1 MLQGNPGMNV
11 IFADTGPGV
20 VGALLAIKQLKL
32 EDKVQLYGFCADK
45 TKIEKPYMGCVGQ
58 APNQYGQLTI
68 EEIKKYISGTDV
80 EKEVLVATP
89 TFNVGDEV
97 PADIIG

>member
-1 MLQGNPGMNV
+1 
-11 IFADTGPGV
+11 
-20 VGALLAIKQLKL
+20 
-32 EDKVQLYGFCADK
+32 
-45 TKIEKPYMGCVGQ
+45 MGCVGQ

>member
-1 MLQGNPGMNV
+1 
-11 IFADTGPGV
+11 
-20 VGALLAIKQLKL
+20 
-32 EDKVQLYGFCADK
+32 
-45 TKIEKPYMGCVGQ
+45 
-58 APNQYGQLTI
+58 
-68 EEIKKYISGTDV
+68 V